1 MRFIQIIQKVTLTF
15 FHNIKNFNIM
25 KIGKISAL
33 SSLLIVATLISVF
46 VFKNYVGSDNT
57 IVEENQQIISMQKG
71 DLISEVSISG
81 QLQFSTN
88 EDLLF
93 TSTGKISKIHVD
105 ENSIVSKGDI
115 LATLE
120 DIKITELEKNVAQAL
135 ANVETAK
142 EALDDTRE
150 PYTDT
155 QIATAEYQ
163 LNVTKSSL
171 LDAKDDLNNTKTGD
185 PTLIALKEKAIS
197 DAKITLLKSEFDL
210 TYYMQNGKKVDMDNA
225 KSNYDI
231 AKIAKDNSVRT
242 LSLTKSQWTKTLEP
256 YTEDITKYKTEYLDN
271 LNKWFGIKTDSKYL
285 INIDEILKSWDISLT
300 QIFSEGAITR
310 DIYLN
315 PKDNIK
321 TEWDELTIYGWLHL
335 SPTTI
340 GNESSSKDIWITCD
354 NTPILPV
361 NTIGTVT
368 IVKTCIKKELKDSW
382 DTYNTA
388 ITTLEEKNIEKD
400 KAIDTAQSTFQNKS
414 ALFRTADQT
423 YKEILSRSQTEKEEQ
438 LKHQLTIN
446 NETLKNLE
454 EDLLKLKNP
463 SKLDISKKEYYVKQL
478 EADTNDKQE
487 MLDEMKM
494 GGKTETIN
502 LKEAQ
507 LKNTQALLK
516 SSQNILSG
524 AILKA
529 PFDGIITDIKFE
541 EGDTIT
547 TNNVIINI
555 ANPNNVEFIGD
566 VDEVDVLYLKQNLK
580 AIIITDALKD
590 IELDGKLF
598 NVASASTASQ
608 GVRSFQV
615 KISVIVPGNIKL
627 KDGLSAT
634 ARVITKAKYGINL
647 IPIQSLYGTFD
658 NPTVKII
665 NNGEITEKIITIG
678 DSDAIWVEVLSGIN
692 SDDMIVMEVPDIPTR
707 DIRDGP
713 PSAEPRTNNQNQRG
727 GK

>member
-1 MRFIQIIQKVTLTF
+1 M
-15 FHNIKNFNIM
+15 
-25 KIGKISAL
+25 
-33 SSLLIVATLISVF
+33 
-46 VFKNYVGSDNT
+46 
-57 IVEENQQIISMQKG
+57 
-71 DLISEVSISG
+71 
-81 QLQFSTN
+81 
-88 EDLLF
+88 
-93 TSTGKISKIHVD
+93 
-105 ENSIVSKGDI
+105 
-115 LATLE
+115 
-120 DIKITELEKNVAQAL
+120 EKDVAQAL

-163 LNVTKSSL
+163 LSVTKSSL

-185 PTLIALKEKAIS
+185 PNLIALKEKAIS
-197 DAKITLLKSEFDL
+197 DAKITLLKSDFDL
-210 TYYMQNGKKVDMDNA
+210 NYYMQNGKKVDMDNA

-242 LSLTKSQWTKTLEP
+242 LNLTKSQWTKTLEP
-256 YTEDITKYKTEYLDN
+256 YTEDITKYKNEYFDN

-285 INIDEILKSWDISLT
+285 ISTDKILKSWNTSLT
-300 QIFSEGAITR
+300 QIFTEGAISR

-315 PKDNIK
+315 PIDNIK
-321 TEWDELTIYGWLHL
+321 TEWNELTIYGWLHL
-335 SPTTI
+335 SPATI

-368 IVKTCIKKELKDSW
+368 IVKTCIKKELNDSW

-388 ITTLEEKNIEKD
+388 ITTLNEKNIEKD
-400 KAIDTAQSTFQNKS
+400 KAIDTAESTFQNKS
-414 ALFRTADQT
+414 ALFRTAEQT

-446 NETLKNLE
+446 NETLKNLQ

-463 SKLDISKKEYYVKQL
+463 SKLDISKKEYYVKQF
-478 EADTNDKQE
+478 EADTKDKQE

-494 GGKTETIN
+494 GGKTEAIN

-507 LKNTQALLK
+507 LKNTQALLR

-529 PFDGIITDIKFE
+529 PFDGTITDIKFE

-555 ANPNNVEFIGD
+555 ANPNNVEFTGD

-590 IELDGKLF
+590 IELDGELF

-665 NNGEITEKIITIG
+665 NNGEIIEQIITIG

-692 SDDMIVMEVPDIPTR
+692 SNDMIVMEVPDIPTTN
-707 DIRDGP
+707 IRGGP
-713 PSAEPRTNNQNQRG
+713 PSAEPRTNNQSQRG
-727 GK
+727 QR

>member
-1 MRFIQIIQKVTLTF
+1 MRFIKF
-15 FHNIKNFNIM
+15 FNIM
-25 KIGKISAL
+25 KMGKISAL
-33 SSLLIVATLISVF
+33 SSLFIVATLISVF

-57 IVEENQQIISMQKG
+57 IVEKNQQIISMQKG

-81 QLQFSTN
+81 QLNYSTN

-93 TSTGKISKIHVD
+93 TSSGKISKIHVE
-105 ENSIVSKGDI
+105 ENSTVSKGDI

-120 DIKITELEKNVAQAL
+120 DIKITELEKDVAQAL

-185 PTLIALKEKAIS
+185 PNLIALKEKAIS

-210 TYYMQNGKKVDMDNA
+210 NYYMQNGKKVDMDNA

-242 LSLTKSQWTKTLEP
+242 LNLTKSQWTKTLEP
-256 YTEDITKYKTEYLDN
+256 YTEDITKYKNEYFDN

-285 INIDEILKSWDISLT
+285 ISTDKILKSWNTSLT
-300 QIFSEGAITR
+300 QIFTEGAISR

-315 PKDNIK
+315 PIDNIK
-321 TEWDELTIYGWLHL
+321 TEWNELTIYGWLHL
-335 SPTTI
+335 SPATI

-354 NTPILPV
+354 NTPVLPV

-368 IVKTCIKKELKDSW
+368 IVKTCIKKELNDSW

-388 ITTLEEKNIEKD
+388 ITTLNEKNIEKD
-400 KAIDTAQSTFQNKS
+400 KAIDTAESTFQNKS
-414 ALFRTADQT
+414 ALFRTAEQT

-446 NETLKNLE
+446 KETLKNLGD
-454 EDLLKLKNP
+454 DLLKLKNP

-478 EADTNDKQE
+478 EADTKDKQE

-494 GGKTETIN
+494 GGKKETIN

-507 LKNTQALLK
+507 LKNTQALLR

-529 PFDGIITDIKFE
+529 PFDGTITDIKFE

-555 ANPNNVEFIGD
+555 ANPNNVEFTGD

-590 IELDGKLF
+590 IELDGELF

-665 NNGEITEKIITIG
+665 NNGEIIEQIITIG

-692 SDDMIVMEVPDIPTR
+692 SNDMIVMEVPDIPTTN
-707 DIRDGP
+707 IRGGP
-713 PSAEPRTNNQNQRG
+713 PSAEPRTNNQSQRG
-727 GK
+727 QR

>member
-1 MRFIQIIQKVTLTF
+1 MRFIKF
-15 FHNIKNFNIM
+15 FNIM

-46 VFKNYVGSDNT
+46 VFKNYVGSDYT
-57 IVEENQQIISMQKG
+57 IVEENQQIITMQKG

-105 ENSIVSKGDI
+105 ENSTVSKGDI

-120 DIKITELEKNVAQAL
+120 DIKITELEKDVAQAL

-142 EALDDTRE
+142 EALEDTKK

-163 LNVTKSSL
+163 LSVTKSSL

-185 PTLIALKEKAIS
+185 PNLIALKEKAIS

-210 TYYMQNGKKVDMDNA
+210 NYYMQNGKKVDMDNA

-242 LSLTKSQWTKTLEP
+242 LNLTKSQWTKTLEP
-256 YTEDITKYKTEYLDN
+256 YTEDITKYKNEYFNN

-285 INIDEILKSWDISLT
+285 ISTDKILKSWNTSLT
-300 QIFSEGAITR
+300 QIFTEGAISR

-315 PKDNIK
+315 PIDNIK
-321 TEWDELTIYGWLHL
+321 TEWNELTIYGWLHL
-335 SPTTI
+335 SPATI

-354 NTPILPV
+354 NTLVLPV

-368 IVKTCIKKELKDSW
+368 IVKTCIKKELNDSW

-388 ITTLEEKNIEKD
+388 ITTLNEKNIEKD
-400 KAIDTAQSTFQNKS
+400 KAIDTAESTFQNKS
-414 ALFRTADQT
+414 ALFRTAEHT

-446 NETLKNLE
+446 KETLKNLGD
-454 EDLLKLKNP
+454 DLLKLKNP

-478 EADTNDKQE
+478 EADTKDKQVI
-487 MLDEMKM
+487 LDEMKM

-507 LKNTQALLK
+507 LKNTQALLR

-529 PFDGIITDIKFE
+529 PFDGTITDIKFE

-555 ANPNNVEFIGD
+555 ANPNNVEFTGD

-590 IELDGKLF
+590 IELDGELF

-665 NNGEITEKIITIG
+665 NNGEIIEQIITIG

-692 SDDMIVMEVPDIPTR
+692 SNDMIVMEVPDIPTTN
-707 DIRDGP
+707 IRGGP
-713 PSAEPRTNNQNQRG
+713 PSAEPRTNNQSQRG
-727 GK
+727 QR

>member
-1 MRFIQIIQKVTLTF
+1 MRFIQIIQKVTLSF

-25 KIGKISAL
+25 KMGKISAL
-33 SSLLIVATLISVF
+33 SALFIVATLISVF
-46 VFKNYVGSDNT
+46 VFKSYVGSDNT
-57 IVEENQQIISMQKG
+57 IVEKNQQIILMQKG

-81 QLQFSTN
+81 QLKFSTN

-93 TSTGKISKIHVD
+93 TSPGKISKIHVD
-105 ENSIVSKGDI
+105 ENSTVSKGDI
-115 LATLE
+115 IATLE
-120 DIKITELEKNVAQAL
+120 DIKITELEKDVAQAL
-135 ANVETAK
+135 ANVQTAK
-142 EALDDTRE
+142 EALEDTIK
-150 PYTDT
+150 PYTNT

-163 LNVTKSSL
+163 LSVTISSL

-185 PTLIALKEKAIS
+185 PNLIALKGKAIS
-197 DAKITLLKSEFDL
+197 DVKITLLKSEFDL
-210 TYYMQNGKKVDMDNA
+210 NYYMQNGKKVDMDNA

-242 LSLTKSQWTKTLEP
+242 LNLTKSQWAKTLEP
-256 YTEDITKYKTEYLDN
+256 YTEDITNFKNEYFDN

-285 INIDEILKSWDISLT
+285 ISTDEILNSWNTSLT
-300 QIFSEGAITR
+300 QIFTEGAITR

-315 PKDNIK
+315 PIDNIK
-321 TEWDELTIYGWLHL
+321 TEWNELIIYGWLHL
-335 SPTTI
+335 SPATI
-340 GNESSSKDIWITCD
+340 GDESSSKDIWITCD
-354 NTPILPV
+354 NTPVLPV

-388 ITTLEEKNIEKD
+388 ISTLNEKNIEKD
-400 KAIDTAQSTFQNKS
+400 KAIDTAQSAFQNKS
-414 ALFRTADQT
+414 ALFRTAEQT

-446 NETLKNLE
+446 KETLKNLE

-478 EADTNDKQE
+478 EADTKDKQE

-494 GGKTETIN
+494 GGKTESIN

-507 LKNTQALLK
+507 LKNTQALLRN
-516 SSQNILSG
+516 SQNILSG

-555 ANPNNVEFIGD
+555 ANPNNVEFTGD

-590 IELDGKLF
+590 IELDGELF
-598 NVASASTASQ
+598 NVASASTVSQ

-615 KISVIVPGNIKL
+615 KISVIVPENIKL

-634 ARVITKAKYGINL
+634 ARVIIKAKYGINL

-665 NNGEITEKIITIG
+665 NNGEIIEQIITIG

-692 SDDMIVMEVPDIPTR
+692 SNDMIVMEVPNIPTR
-707 DIRDGP
+707 DIRGGP
-713 PSAEPRTNNQNQRG
+713 PSAEPRSRAN
-727 GK
+727 

>member
-1 MRFIQIIQKVTLTF
+1 M
-15 FHNIKNFNIM
+15 
-25 KIGKISAL
+25 
-33 SSLLIVATLISVF
+33 
-46 VFKNYVGSDNT
+46 
-57 IVEENQQIISMQKG
+57 
-71 DLISEVSISG
+71 
-81 QLQFSTN
+81 
-88 EDLLF
+88 
-93 TSTGKISKIHVD
+93 
-105 ENSIVSKGDI
+105 
-115 LATLE
+115 
-120 DIKITELEKNVAQAL
+120 
-135 ANVETAK
+135 
-142 EALDDTRE
+142 
-150 PYTDT
+150 
-155 QIATAEYQ
+155 
-163 LNVTKSSL
+163 
-171 LDAKDDLNNTKTGD
+171 
-185 PTLIALKEKAIS
+185 
-197 DAKITLLKSEFDL
+197 
-210 TYYMQNGKKVDMDNA
+210 
-225 KSNYDI
+225 
-231 AKIAKDNSVRT
+231 
-242 LSLTKSQWTKTLEP
+242 
-256 YTEDITKYKTEYLDN
+256 
-271 LNKWFGIKTDSKYL
+271 
-285 INIDEILKSWDISLT
+285 
-300 QIFSEGAITR
+300 
-310 DIYLN
+310 
-315 PKDNIK
+315 
-321 TEWDELTIYGWLHL
+321 
-335 SPTTI
+335 
-340 GNESSSKDIWITCD
+340 
-354 NTPILPV
+354 
-361 NTIGTVT
+361 
-368 IVKTCIKKELKDSW
+368 KDSW

-400 KAIDTAQSTFQNKS
+400 KAIDTAQSTFENKS

-438 LKHQLTIN
+438 LKLQLTIN
-446 NETLKNLE
+446 KETLKNLN

-463 SKLDISKKEYYVKQL
+463 SQLDINKKEFYVKQL
-478 EADTNDKQE
+478 EADTKDKQE

-516 SSQNILSG
+516 NSQNILSG

-529 PFDGIITDIKFE
+529 PFDGVITDIKFE

-555 ANPNNVEFIGD
+555 ANPNNVEFTGD

-634 ARVITKAKYGINL
+634 ARVITKAKNGINL

-665 NNGEITEKIITIG
+665 KNGEIIEQIITIG
-678 DSDAIWVEVLSGIN
+678 DSDAIWVEVLSGVTPN
-692 SDDMIVMEVPDIPTR
+692 DMIVMEVPDIPTI
-707 DIRDGP
+707 DIRGGP
-713 PSAEPRTNNQNQRG
+713 PSAEPRTNNQRGRG

>member
-1 MRFIQIIQKVTLTF
+1 MRFIQIIQKVTLSF

-25 KIGKISAL
+25 KMGKISAL
-33 SSLLIVATLISVF
+33 SALFIVATLISVF
-46 VFKNYVGSDNT
+46 VFKSYVGSDNT
-57 IVEENQQIISMQKG
+57 IVEKNQQIILMQKG

-81 QLQFSTN
+81 QLKFSTN

-93 TSTGKISKIHVD
+93 TSPGKISKIHVD
-105 ENSIVSKGDI
+105 ENSTVSKGDI
-115 LATLE
+115 IATLE
-120 DIKITELEKNVAQAL
+120 DIKITELEKDVAQAL

-142 EALDDTRE
+142 EALEDTIK
-150 PYTDT
+150 PYTNT

-163 LNVTKSSL
+163 LSVTISSL

-185 PTLIALKEKAIS
+185 PNLIALKGKAIS
-197 DAKITLLKSEFDL
+197 DVKITLLKSEFDL
-210 TYYMQNGKKVDMDNA
+210 NYYMQNGKKVDMDNA

-242 LSLTKSQWTKTLEP
+242 LNLTKSQWAKTLEP
-256 YTEDITKYKTEYLDN
+256 YTEDITNFKNEYFDN

-285 INIDEILKSWDISLT
+285 ISTDEILNSWNTSLT
-300 QIFSEGAITR
+300 QIFTEGAITR

-315 PKDNIK
+315 PIDNIK
-321 TEWDELTIYGWLHL
+321 TEWNELIIYGWLHL
-335 SPTTI
+335 NPATI

-354 NTPILPV
+354 NTPVLPV

-388 ITTLEEKNIEKD
+388 ISTLNEKNIEKD
-400 KAIDTAQSTFQNKS
+400 KAIDTAQSAFQNKS
-414 ALFRTADQT
+414 ALFRTAEQT

-446 NETLKNLE
+446 KETLKNLE

-478 EADTNDKQE
+478 EADTKDKQE

-494 GGKTETIN
+494 GGKTESIN

-507 LKNTQALLK
+507 LKNTQALLRN
-516 SSQNILSG
+516 SQNILSG

-555 ANPNNVEFIGD
+555 ANPNNVEFTGD

-590 IELDGKLF
+590 IELDGELF
-598 NVASASTASQ
+598 NVASASTVSQ

-615 KISVIVPGNIKL
+615 KISVIVPENIKL

-634 ARVITKAKYGINL
+634 ARVIIKAKYGINL

-665 NNGEITEKIITIG
+665 NNGEIIEQIITIG

-692 SDDMIVMEVPDIPTR
+692 SNDMIVMEVPNIPTR
-707 DIRDGP
+707 DIRGGP
-713 PSAEPRTNNQNQRG
+713 PSAEPRSRAN
-727 GK
+727 

>member
-1 MRFIQIIQKVTLTF
+1 MRFKSIVSASLAFIKKL
-15 FHNIKNFNIM
+15 NILKM
-25 KIGKISAL
+25 SKISGL
-33 SSLLIVATLISVF
+33 SAFFIIATLISVF
-46 VFKNYVGSDNT
+46 IFKNYVGYDNT
-57 IVEENQQIISMQKG
+57 IVEKNQQIISMQKG

-81 QLQFSTN
+81 QLRFSNN

-93 TSTGKISKIHVD
+93 TSPGKISKIHID
-105 ENSIVSKGDI
+105 ENSSVSKGDI
-115 LATLE
+115 LASLE

-135 ANVETAK
+135 ANVEAAK
-142 EALDDTRE
+142 EALEDAKK
-150 PYTDT
+150 PYTNT

-163 LNVTKSSL
+163 LSLTKSSL
-171 LDAKDDLNNTKTGD
+171 LDAIEDLNNTKTGD
-185 PTLIALKEKAIS
+185 PNLIAIKEKAIS
-197 DAKITLLKSEFDL
+197 DSKITLLKSEFDL
-210 TYYMQNGKKVDMDNA
+210 NYYLQNGKKVDLENA

-231 AKIAKDNSVRT
+231 AKIAKDNAVRT
-242 LSLTKSQWTKTLEP
+242 LNLTKSQWKKTLDP
-256 YTEDITKYKTEYLDN
+256 YEEDISKYKNEYFDT
-271 LNKWFGIKTDSKYL
+271 LNKWLGIQANTKYL
-285 INIDEILKSWDISLT
+285 INPDEILKSWNTNLPK
-300 QIFSEGAITR
+300 IFTEDAINR

-315 PKDNIK
+315 PIDNIK
-321 TEWDELTIYGWLHL
+321 TEWSELTIYGWLHL
-335 SPTTI
+335 SPSTI

-354 NTPILPV
+354 NTPVLPV

-368 IVKTCIKKELKDSW
+368 ISKICIKKELKDAW
-382 DTYNTA
+382 DNYETS
-388 ITTLEEKNIEKD
+388 ITTLNEKNIEKN
-400 KAIDTAQSTFQNKS
+400 KAIDTSQSTFENKS

-446 NETLKNLE
+446 KETLKNLN

-463 SKLDISKKEYYVKQL
+463 SELDINKKEFYVKQL
-478 EADTNDKQE
+478 EADTKDKQE
-487 MLDEMKM
+487 ILDDMNM
-494 GGKTETIN
+494 GGKTETVN

-516 SSQNILSG
+516 NAQNILSG

-541 EGDTIT
+541 EGDTVT
-547 TNNVIINI
+547 ASNKIINI
-555 ANPNNVEFIGD
+555 ANPNDVEFTGD

-580 AIIITDALKD
+580 AIILTDALKD
-590 IELDGKLF
+590 VELDGEVF
-598 NVASASTASQ
+598 NVASASTASG

-615 KISVIVPGNIKL
+615 KISVKIPGNIKL

-665 NNGEITEKIITIG
+665 KDGEIIEQIITIG
-678 DSDAIWVEVLSGIN
+678 DSDAIWVEVLSGGKPN
-692 SDDMIVMEVPDIPTR
+692 DMIVMEVPDIPTT
-707 DIRDGP
+707 DIRGGP
-713 PSAEPRTNNQNQRG
+713 PSAEPRNRTSNQNQRG
-727 GK
+727 QK

>member
-1 MRFIQIIQKVTLTF
+1 MRFKSIVSASLAFIKKL
-15 FHNIKNFNIM
+15 NILKM
-25 KIGKISAL
+25 SKISGL
-33 SSLLIVATLISVF
+33 SAFFIIATLISVF
-46 VFKNYVGSDNT
+46 IFKNYVGSDNT
-57 IVEENQQIISMQKG
+57 IVEKNQQIISMQKG

-81 QLQFSTN
+81 QLRFSNN

-93 TSTGKISKIHVD
+93 TSPGKISKIHID
-105 ENSIVSKGDI
+105 ENSSVSKGDI
-115 LATLE
+115 LASLE

-135 ANVETAK
+135 ANVEAAK
-142 EALDDTRE
+142 EALEDAKK
-150 PYTDT
+150 PYTNT

-163 LNVTKSSL
+163 LSLTKSSL
-171 LDAKDDLNNTKTGD
+171 LDAIEDLNNTKTGD
-185 PTLIALKEKAIS
+185 PNLIAIKEKAIS
-197 DAKITLLKSEFDL
+197 DSKITLLKSEFDL
-210 TYYMQNGKKVDMDNA
+210 NYYLQNGKKVDLENA

-231 AKIAKDNSVRT
+231 AKIAKDNAVRT
-242 LSLTKSQWTKTLEP
+242 LNLTKSQWEKTLDP
-256 YTEDITKYKTEYLDN
+256 YKEDITKYKNEYFDT
-271 LNKWFGIKTDSKYL
+271 LNKWFGIQANTNYL
-285 INIDEILKSWDISLT
+285 INPDEILKSWNTNLPK
-300 QIFSEGAITR
+300 IFTEDAINR

-315 PKDNIK
+315 PIDNIK
-321 TEWDELTIYGWLHL
+321 TEWSELTIYGWLHL
-335 SPTTI
+335 SPSTI

-354 NTPILPV
+354 NTPVLPV

-368 IVKTCIKKELKDSW
+368 ISKICIKKELKDAW
-382 DTYNTA
+382 DNYETS
-388 ITTLEEKNIEKD
+388 ITTLNEKNIEKN
-400 KAIDTAQSTFQNKS
+400 KAIDTSQSTFENKS

-446 NETLKNLE
+446 KETLKNLN

-463 SKLDISKKEYYVKQL
+463 SELDINKKEFYVKQL
-478 EADTNDKQE
+478 EADTKDKQE
-487 MLDEMKM
+487 ILDDMNM
-494 GGKTETIN
+494 GGKTETVN

-516 SSQNILSG
+516 NAQNILSG

-541 EGDTIT
+541 EGDTVT
-547 TNNVIINI
+547 ASNKIINI
-555 ANPNNVEFIGD
+555 ANPNDVEFTGD

-580 AIIITDALKD
+580 AIILTDALKD
-590 IELDGKLF
+590 VELDGEVF
-598 NVASASTASQ
+598 NVASASTASG

-615 KISVIVPGNIKL
+615 KISVKIPGNIKL

-665 NNGEITEKIITIG
+665 KDGEIIEQIITIG
-678 DSDAIWVEVLSGIN
+678 DSDAIWVEVLSGVKPN
-692 SDDMIVMEVPDIPTR
+692 DMIVMEVPDIPTT
-707 DIRDGP
+707 DIRGGP
-713 PSAEPRTNNQNQRG
+713 PSAEPRNRTSNQNQRG
-727 GK
+727 QK

>member
-1 MRFIQIIQKVTLTF
+1 MRFKSIVSASLAFIKKL
-15 FHNIKNFNIM
+15 NILKM
-25 KIGKISAL
+25 SKISGL
-33 SSLLIVATLISVF
+33 SAFFIIATLISVF
-46 VFKNYVGSDNT
+46 IFKNYVGSDNT
-57 IVEENQQIISMQKG
+57 IVEKNQQIISMQKG

-81 QLQFSTN
+81 QLRFSNN

-93 TSTGKISKIHVD
+93 TSPGKISKIHID
-105 ENSIVSKGDI
+105 ENSSVSKGDI
-115 LATLE
+115 LASLE

-135 ANVETAK
+135 ANVEAAK
-142 EALDDTRE
+142 EALEDAKK
-150 PYTDT
+150 PYTNT

-163 LNVTKSSL
+163 LSLTKSSL
-171 LDAKDDLNNTKTGD
+171 LDAIEDLNNTKTGD
-185 PTLIALKEKAIS
+185 PNLIAIKEKAIS
-197 DAKITLLKSEFDL
+197 DSKITLLKSEFDL
-210 TYYMQNGKKVDMDNA
+210 NYYLQNGKKVDLENA

-231 AKIAKDNSVRT
+231 AKIAKDNAVRT
-242 LSLTKSQWTKTLEP
+242 LNLTKSQWEKTLDP
-256 YTEDITKYKTEYLDN
+256 YKEDITKYKNEYFDT
-271 LNKWFGIKTDSKYL
+271 LNKWFGIQANTNYL
-285 INIDEILKSWDISLT
+285 INPDEILKSWNTNLPK
-300 QIFSEGAITR
+300 IFTEDAINR

-315 PKDNIK
+315 PIDNIK
-321 TEWDELTIYGWLHL
+321 TEWSELTIYGWLHL
-335 SPTTI
+335 SPSTI

-354 NTPILPV
+354 NTPVLPV

-368 IVKTCIKKELKDSW
+368 ISKICIKKELKDAW
-382 DTYNTA
+382 DNYETS
-388 ITTLEEKNIEKD
+388 ITTLNEKNIEKN
-400 KAIDTAQSTFQNKS
+400 KAIDTSQSTFENKS

-446 NETLKNLE
+446 KETLKNLN

-463 SKLDISKKEYYVKQL
+463 SELDINKKEFYVKQL
-478 EADTNDKQE
+478 EADTKDKQE
-487 MLDEMKM
+487 ILDDMNM
-494 GGKTETIN
+494 GGKTETVN

-516 SSQNILSG
+516 NAQNILSG

-541 EGDTIT
+541 EGDTVT
-547 TNNVIINI
+547 ASNKIINI
-555 ANPNNVEFIGD
+555 ANPNDVEFTGD

-580 AIIITDALKD
+580 AIILTDALKD
-590 IELDGKLF
+590 VELDGEVF
-598 NVASASTASQ
+598 NVASASTASG

-615 KISVIVPGNIKL
+615 KISVKIPRNIKL

-665 NNGEITEKIITIG
+665 KDGEIIEQIITIG
-678 DSDAIWVEVLSGIN
+678 DSDAIWVEVLSGIKPN
-692 SDDMIVMEVPDIPTR
+692 DMIVMEVPDIPTT
-707 DIRDGP
+707 DIRGGP
-713 PSAEPRTNNQNQRG
+713 PSAEPRNRTSNQNQRG
-727 GK
+727 QK

>member
-1 MRFIQIIQKVTLTF
+1 MRFIQIIQKVTLSF

-25 KIGKISAL
+25 KMGKISAL
-33 SSLLIVATLISVF
+33 SALFIVATLISVF
-46 VFKNYVGSDNT
+46 VFKSYVGSDNT
-57 IVEENQQIISMQKG
+57 IVEKNQQIILMQKG

-81 QLQFSTN
+81 QLKFSTN

-93 TSTGKISKIHVD
+93 TSPGKISKIHVD
-105 ENSIVSKGDI
+105 ENSTVSKGDI

-120 DIKITELEKNVAQAL
+120 DIKITELEKDVAQAL

-142 EALDDTRE
+142 EALEDTIK
-150 PYTDT
+150 PYTNT

-163 LNVTKSSL
+163 LSVTISSL

-185 PTLIALKEKAIS
+185 PNLIALKGKAIS
-197 DAKITLLKSEFDL
+197 DVKITLLKSEFDL
-210 TYYMQNGKKVDMDNA
+210 NYYMQNGKKVDMDNA

-242 LSLTKSQWTKTLEP
+242 LNLTKSQWVKTLEP
-256 YTEDITKYKTEYLDN
+256 YTEDITNFKNEYFDN

-285 INIDEILKSWDISLT
+285 ISTDEILNSWNTSLT
-300 QIFSEGAITR
+300 QIFTEGAITR

-315 PKDNIK
+315 PIDNIK
-321 TEWDELTIYGWLHL
+321 TEWNELIIYGWLHL
-335 SPTTI
+335 NPATI

-354 NTPILPV
+354 NTPVLPV

-388 ITTLEEKNIEKD
+388 ISTLNEKNIEKD
-400 KAIDTAQSTFQNKS
+400 KAIDTAQSAFQNKS
-414 ALFRTADQT
+414 ALFRTAEQT

-446 NETLKNLE
+446 KETLKNLE

-478 EADTNDKQE
+478 EADTKDKQE

-494 GGKTETIN
+494 GGKTESIN

-507 LKNTQALLK
+507 LKNTQALLRN
-516 SSQNILSG
+516 SQNILSG

-555 ANPNNVEFIGD
+555 ANPNNVEFTGD

-590 IELDGKLF
+590 IELDGELF
-598 NVASASTASQ
+598 NVASASTVSQ

-615 KISVIVPGNIKL
+615 KISVIVPENIKL

-634 ARVITKAKYGINL
+634 ARVIIKAKYGINL

-665 NNGEITEKIITIG
+665 NNGEIIEQIITIG

-692 SDDMIVMEVPDIPTR
+692 SNDMIVMEVPNIPTR
-707 DIRDGP
+707 DIRGGP
-713 PSAEPRTNNQNQRG
+713 PSAEPRSRAN
-727 GK
+727 

>member
-1 MRFIQIIQKVTLTF
+1 MRFIQIIQKVTLSF

-25 KIGKISAL
+25 KMGKISAL
-33 SSLLIVATLISVF
+33 SALFIVATLISVF
-46 VFKNYVGSDNT
+46 VFKSYVGSDNT
-57 IVEENQQIISMQKG
+57 IVEKNQQIILMQKG

-81 QLQFSTN
+81 QLKFSTN

-93 TSTGKISKIHVD
+93 TSPGKISKIHVD
-105 ENSIVSKGDI
+105 ENSTVSKGDI

-120 DIKITELEKNVAQAL
+120 DIKITELEKDVAQAL

-142 EALDDTRE
+142 EALEDTIN
-150 PYTDT
+150 PYTNT

-163 LNVTKSSL
+163 LSVTISSL

-185 PTLIALKEKAIS
+185 PNLIALKGKAIS
-197 DAKITLLKSEFDL
+197 DVKITLLKSEFDL
-210 TYYMQNGKKVDMDNA
+210 NYYMQNGKKVDMDNA

-242 LSLTKSQWTKTLEP
+242 LNLTKSQWAKTLEP
-256 YTEDITKYKTEYLDN
+256 YTEDITKFKNEYFDN

-285 INIDEILKSWDISLT
+285 ISTDEILKSWNTSLT
-300 QIFSEGAITR
+300 QIFTEGAITR

-315 PKDNIK
+315 PIDNIK
-321 TEWDELTIYGWLHL
+321 TQWNELTIYGWLHL
-335 SPTTI
+335 SPATI
-340 GNESSSKDIWITCD
+340 GDESSSKDIWITCD
-354 NTPILPV
+354 NTPVLPV

-388 ITTLEEKNIEKD
+388 ISTLNEKNIEKD
-400 KAIDTAQSTFQNKS
+400 KAIDTAESAFQNKS
-414 ALFRTADQT
+414 ALFRTAEQT

-446 NETLKNLE
+446 KETLKNLE

-478 EADTNDKQE
+478 EADNKDKQE

-494 GGKTETIN
+494 GGKTESIN

-507 LKNTQALLK
+507 LKNTQALLRN
-516 SSQNILSG
+516 SQNILSG

-555 ANPNNVEFIGD
+555 ANPNNVEFTGD

-590 IELDGKLF
+590 IELDGELF

-615 KISVIVPGNIKL
+615 KISVIVPENIKL

-665 NNGEITEKIITIG
+665 NNGEIIEQIITIG

-692 SDDMIVMEVPDIPTR
+692 SNDMIVMEVPDIPTTN
-707 DIRDGP
+707 IRGGP
-713 PSAEPRTNNQNQRG
+713 PSAEPRTNNQSQRG
-727 GK
+727 QR

>member
-1 MRFIQIIQKVTLTF
+1 MRFKSIVSASLAFIKKL
-15 FHNIKNFNIM
+15 NILKM
-25 KIGKISAL
+25 SKISGL
-33 SSLLIVATLISVF
+33 SAFFIIATLISVF
-46 VFKNYVGSDNT
+46 IFKNYVGSDNT
-57 IVEENQQIISMQKG
+57 IVEKNQQIISMQKG

-81 QLQFSTN
+81 QLRFSNN

-93 TSTGKISKIHVD
+93 TSPGKISKIHID
-105 ENSIVSKGDI
+105 ENSSVSKGDI
-115 LATLE
+115 LASLE

-135 ANVETAK
+135 ANVEAAK
-142 EALDDTRE
+142 EALEDAKK
-150 PYTDT
+150 PYTNT

-163 LNVTKSSL
+163 LSLTKSSL
-171 LDAKDDLNNTKTGD
+171 LDAIEDLNNTKTGD
-185 PTLIALKEKAIS
+185 PNLIAIKEKAIS
-197 DAKITLLKSEFDL
+197 DSKITLLKSEFDL
-210 TYYMQNGKKVDMDNA
+210 NYYLQNGKKVDLENA

-231 AKIAKDNSVRT
+231 AKIAKDNAVRT
-242 LSLTKSQWTKTLEP
+242 LNLTKSQWEKTLDP
-256 YTEDITKYKTEYLDN
+256 YKEDITKYKNEYFDT
-271 LNKWFGIKTDSKYL
+271 LNKWFGIQANTNYL
-285 INIDEILKSWDISLT
+285 INPDEILKSWNTNLPK
-300 QIFSEGAITR
+300 IFTEDAINR

-315 PKDNIK
+315 PIDNIK
-321 TEWDELTIYGWLHL
+321 TEWSELTIYGWLHL
-335 SPTTI
+335 SPSTI

-354 NTPILPV
+354 NTPVLPV

-368 IVKTCIKKELKDSW
+368 ISKICIKKELKDAW
-382 DTYNTA
+382 DNYETS
-388 ITTLEEKNIEKD
+388 ITTLNEKNIEKN
-400 KAIDTAQSTFQNKS
+400 KAIDTSQSTFENKS

-446 NETLKNLE
+446 KETLKNLN

-463 SKLDISKKEYYVKQL
+463 SELDINKKEFYVKQL
-478 EADTNDKQE
+478 EADTKDKQE
-487 MLDEMKM
+487 ILDDMNM
-494 GGKTETIN
+494 GGKTETVN

-516 SSQNILSG
+516 NAQNILSG

-541 EGDTIT
+541 EGDTVT
-547 TNNVIINI
+547 ASNKIINI
-555 ANPNNVEFIGD
+555 ANPNDVEFTGD

-580 AIIITDALKD
+580 AIILTDALKD
-590 IELDGKLF
+590 VELDGEVF
-598 NVASASTASQ
+598 NVASASTASG

-615 KISVIVPGNIKL
+615 KISVKIPGNIKL

-665 NNGEITEKIITIG
+665 KNGEIIEQIITIG
-678 DSDAIWVEVLSGIN
+678 DSDAIWVEVLSGVKPN
-692 SDDMIVMEVPDIPTR
+692 DMIVMEVPDIPTT
-707 DIRDGP
+707 DIRGGP
-713 PSAEPRTNNQNQRG
+713 PSAEPRNRTSNQNQRG
-727 GK
+727 QK

>member
-1 MRFIQIIQKVTLTF
+1 MRFKSIVSASLAFIKKL
-15 FHNIKNFNIM
+15 NILKM
-25 KIGKISAL
+25 SKISGL
-33 SSLLIVATLISVF
+33 SAFFIIATLISVF
-46 VFKNYVGSDNT
+46 IFKNYVGSDNT
-57 IVEENQQIISMQKG
+57 IVEKNQQIISMQKG

-81 QLQFSTN
+81 QLRFSNN

-93 TSTGKISKIHVD
+93 TSPGKISKIHID
-105 ENSIVSKGDI
+105 ENSSVSKGDI
-115 LATLE
+115 LASLE

-135 ANVETAK
+135 ANVEAAK
-142 EALDDTRE
+142 EALEDAKK
-150 PYTDT
+150 PYTNT

-163 LNVTKSSL
+163 LSLTKSSL
-171 LDAKDDLNNTKTGD
+171 LDAIEDLNNTKTGD
-185 PTLIALKEKAIS
+185 PNLIAIKEKAIS
-197 DAKITLLKSEFDL
+197 DSKITLLKSEFDL
-210 TYYMQNGKKVDMDNA
+210 NYYLQNGKKVDLENA

-231 AKIAKDNSVRT
+231 AKIAKDNAVRT
-242 LSLTKSQWTKTLEP
+242 LNLTKSQWEKTLDP
-256 YTEDITKYKTEYLDN
+256 YKEDITKYKNEYFDT
-271 LNKWFGIKTDSKYL
+271 LNKWFGIQANTNYL
-285 INIDEILKSWDISLT
+285 INPDEILKSWNTNLPK
-300 QIFSEGAITR
+300 IFTEDAINR

-315 PKDNIK
+315 PIDNIK
-321 TEWDELTIYGWLHL
+321 TEWSELTIYGWLHL
-335 SPTTI
+335 SPSTI

-354 NTPILPV
+354 NTPVLPV

-368 IVKTCIKKELKDSW
+368 ISKICIKKELKDAW
-382 DTYNTA
+382 DNYETS
-388 ITTLEEKNIEKD
+388 ITTLNEKNIEKN
-400 KAIDTAQSTFQNKS
+400 KAIDTSQSTFENKS

-446 NETLKNLE
+446 KETLKNLN

-463 SKLDISKKEYYVKQL
+463 SELDINKKEFYVKQL
-478 EADTNDKQE
+478 EADTKDKQE
-487 MLDEMKM
+487 ILDDMNM
-494 GGKTETIN
+494 GGKTETVN

-516 SSQNILSG
+516 NAQNILSG

-541 EGDTIT
+541 EGDTVT
-547 TNNVIINI
+547 ASNKIINI
-555 ANPNNVEFIGD
+555 ANPNDVEFTGD

-580 AIIITDALKD
+580 AIILTDALKD
-590 IELDGKLF
+590 VELDGEVF
-598 NVASASTASQ
+598 NVASASTASG

-615 KISVIVPGNIKL
+615 KISVKIPGNIKL

-665 NNGEITEKIITIG
+665 KDGEIIEQIITIG
-678 DSDAIWVEVLSGIN
+678 DSDAIWVEVLSGIKPN
-692 SDDMIVMEVPDIPTR
+692 DMIVMEVPDIPTT
-707 DIRDGP
+707 DIRGGP
-713 PSAEPRTNNQNQRG
+713 PSAEPRNRTSNQNQRG
-727 GK
+727 QK

>member
-1 MRFIQIIQKVTLTF
+1 MRFIQIIQKVTLSF

-25 KIGKISAL
+25 KIGKITAL
-33 SSLLIVATLISVF
+33 SSLLIIATLISVF

-93 TSTGKISKIHVD
+93 TSTGKISKILVD
-105 ENSIVSKGDI
+105 ENSTVSKGDI

-120 DIKITELEKNVAQAL
+120 DIKITELEKDVAQAL
-135 ANVETAK
+135 ANVEAAK
-142 EALDDTRE
+142 EALDNTRE
-150 PYTDT
+150 PYSDT

-185 PTLIALKEKAIS
+185 PNLIALKEKAIS

-210 TYYMQNGKKVDMDNA
+210 TYYMQNGKKIDMDNA

-300 QIFSEGAITR
+300 QIFSEEAITR

-315 PKDNIK
+315 PMDNIK

-335 SPTTI
+335 SPFTI

-478 EADTNDKQE
+478 EADTKDKQE

-494 GGKTETIN
+494 GGKAETIN

-555 ANPNNVEFIGD
+555 ANPNKVEFTGD

-665 NNGEITEKIITIG
+665 KNGEIIEQIITIG
-678 DSDAIWVEVLSGIN
+678 DSDAIWVEVLSGVTPN
-692 SDDMIVMEVPDIPTR
+692 DMIVMEVPDIPTT
-707 DIRDGP
+707 DIRGGP
-713 PSAEPRTNNQNQRG
+713 PSAEPRTNNQRG
-727 GK
+727 QK

>member
-1 MRFIQIIQKVTLTF
+1 MRFIQIIQKVTLSF

-33 SSLLIVATLISVF
+33 SSLLIIATLISVF

-105 ENSIVSKGDI
+105 ENSTVSKGDI

-163 LNVTKSSL
+163 LNVAKSSL
-171 LDAKDDLNNTKTGD
+171 LDAKDDLNNTITGD
-185 PTLIALKEKAIS
+185 PNLIALKEKAIS

-300 QIFSEGAITR
+300 QIFSEEAITR

-315 PKDNIK
+315 PMDNIK

-335 SPTTI
+335 SPFTI

-446 NETLKNLE
+446 NETLKNLQ

-478 EADTNDKQE
+478 EADTKDKQE

-665 NNGEITEKIITIG
+665 KNGKIIEQIITIG
-678 DSDAIWVEVLSGIN
+678 DSDAIWVEVLSGVTPN
-692 SDDMIVMEVPDIPTR
+692 DMIVMEVPDIPTM
-707 DIRDGP
+707 DIRGGP
-713 PSAEPRTNNQNQRG
+713 PSAEPRTNNQRG
-727 GK
+727 QK

>member
-1 MRFIQIIQKVTLTF
+1 MKKMLA
-15 FHNIKNFNIM
+15 NGLNIM
-25 KIGKISAL
+25 KMGKISAL
-33 SSLLIVATLISVF
+33 SALFIVATLISVF
-46 VFKNYVGSDNT
+46 VFKSYVGSDNT
-57 IVEENQQIISMQKG
+57 IVEKNQQIILMQKG

-81 QLQFSTN
+81 QLKFSTN

-93 TSTGKISKIHVD
+93 TSPGKISKIHVD
-105 ENSIVSKGDI
+105 ENSTVSKGDI
-115 LATLE
+115 IATLE
-120 DIKITELEKNVAQAL
+120 DIKITELEKDVAQAL
-135 ANVETAK
+135 ANVQTAK
-142 EALDDTRE
+142 EALEDTIK
-150 PYTDT
+150 PYTNT

-163 LNVTKSSL
+163 LSVTISSL

-185 PTLIALKEKAIS
+185 PNLIALKGKAIS
-197 DAKITLLKSEFDL
+197 DVKITLLKSEFDL
-210 TYYMQNGKKVDMDNA
+210 NYYMQNGKKVDMDNA

-242 LSLTKSQWTKTLEP
+242 LNLTKSQWAKTLEP
-256 YTEDITKYKTEYLDN
+256 YTEDITNFKNEYFDN

-285 INIDEILKSWDISLT
+285 ISTDEILNSWNTSLT
-300 QIFSEGAITR
+300 QIFTEGAITR

-315 PKDNIK
+315 PIDNIK
-321 TEWDELTIYGWLHL
+321 TEWNELIIYGWLHL
-335 SPTTI
+335 NPATI

-354 NTPILPV
+354 NTPVLPV

-388 ITTLEEKNIEKD
+388 ISTLNEKNIEKD
-400 KAIDTAQSTFQNKS
+400 KAIDTAQSAFQNKS
-414 ALFRTADQT
+414 ALFRTAEQT

-446 NETLKNLE
+446 KETLKNLE

-478 EADTNDKQE
+478 EADTKDKQE

-494 GGKTETIN
+494 GGKTESIN

-507 LKNTQALLK
+507 LKNTQALLRN
-516 SSQNILSG
+516 SQNILSG

-555 ANPNNVEFIGD
+555 ANPNNVEFTGD

-590 IELDGKLF
+590 IELDGELF
-598 NVASASTASQ
+598 NVASASTVSQ

-615 KISVIVPGNIKL
+615 KISVIVPENIKL

-634 ARVITKAKYGINL
+634 ARVIIKAKYGINL

-665 NNGEITEKIITIG
+665 NNGEIIEQIITIG

-692 SDDMIVMEVPDIPTR
+692 SNDMIVMEVPNIPTR
-707 DIRDGP
+707 DIRGGP
-713 PSAEPRTNNQNQRG
+713 PSAEPRSRAN
-727 GK
+727 

>member
-15 FHNIKNFNIM
+15 FHNIKIFNIM

-33 SSLLIVATLISVF
+33 STLLIVATLISVF

>member
-1 MRFIQIIQKVTLTF
+1 MRFIQIIQKVTLSF

-105 ENSIVSKGDI
+105 ENSSVSKGDI

-171 LDAKDDLNNTKTGD
+171 LDAKDDLNNTKNGD
-185 PTLIALKEKAIS
+185 PNLIALKEKAIS

-315 PKDNIK
+315 PIDNKK
-321 TEWDELTIYGWLHL
+321 TEWSELTIYGWLHL
-335 SPTTI
+335 SPATI
-340 GNESSSKDIWITCD
+340 GNESSNKDIWITCD

-555 ANPNNVEFIGD
+555 ANPNNVEFTGD

-665 NNGEITEKIITIG
+665 KNGKIIEQIITIG
-678 DSDAIWVEVLSGIN
+678 DSDAIWVEVLSGVTPN
-692 SDDMIVMEVPDIPTR
+692 DMIVMEVPDIPTM
-707 DIRDGP
+707 DIRGGP
-713 PSAEPRTNNQNQRG
+713 PSAEPRTNNQRG
-727 GK
+727 QK

>member
-1 MRFIQIIQKVTLTF
+1 MRFIQIIQKVTLSF

-25 KIGKISAL
+25 KMGKISAL
-33 SSLLIVATLISVF
+33 SALFIVATLISVF
-46 VFKNYVGSDNT
+46 VFKSYVGSDNT
-57 IVEENQQIISMQKG
+57 IVEKNQQIILMQKG

-81 QLQFSTN
+81 QLKFSTN

-93 TSTGKISKIHVD
+93 TSPGKISKIHVD
-105 ENSIVSKGDI
+105 ENSTVSKGDI
-115 LATLE
+115 IATLE
-120 DIKITELEKNVAQAL
+120 DIKITELEKDVAQAL
-135 ANVETAK
+135 ANVQTAK
-142 EALDDTRE
+142 EALEDTIK
-150 PYTDT
+150 PYTNT

-163 LNVTKSSL
+163 LSVTISSL

-185 PTLIALKEKAIS
+185 PNLIALKGKAIS
-197 DAKITLLKSEFDL
+197 DVKITLLKSEFDL
-210 TYYMQNGKKVDMDNA
+210 NYYMQNGKKVDMDNA

-242 LSLTKSQWTKTLEP
+242 LNLTKSQWAKTLEP
-256 YTEDITKYKTEYLDN
+256 YTEDITNFKNEYFDN

-285 INIDEILKSWDISLT
+285 ISTDEILNSWNTSLT
-300 QIFSEGAITR
+300 QIFTEGAITR

-315 PKDNIK
+315 PIDNIK
-321 TEWDELTIYGWLHL
+321 TEWNELIIYGWLHL
-335 SPTTI
+335 NPATI

-354 NTPILPV
+354 NTPVLPV

-388 ITTLEEKNIEKD
+388 ISTLNEKNIEKD
-400 KAIDTAQSTFQNKS
+400 KAIDTAQSAFQNKS
-414 ALFRTADQT
+414 ALFRTAEQT

-446 NETLKNLE
+446 KETLKNLE

-478 EADTNDKQE
+478 EADTKDKQE

-494 GGKTETIN
+494 GGKTESIN

-507 LKNTQALLK
+507 LKNTQALLRN
-516 SSQNILSG
+516 SQNILSG

-555 ANPNNVEFIGD
+555 ANPNNVEFTGD

-590 IELDGKLF
+590 IELDGELF
-598 NVASASTASQ
+598 NVASASTVSQ

-615 KISVIVPGNIKL
+615 KISVIVPENIKL

-634 ARVITKAKYGINL
+634 ARVIIKAKYGINL

-665 NNGEITEKIITIG
+665 NNGEIIEQIITIG

-692 SDDMIVMEVPDIPTR
+692 SNDMIVMEVPNIPTR
-707 DIRDGP
+707 DIRGGP
-713 PSAEPRTNNQNQRG
+713 PSAEPRSRAN
-727 GK
+727 

>member
-1 MRFIQIIQKVTLTF
+1 MRFIQIIQKVTLSF

-105 ENSIVSKGDI
+105 ENSSVSKGDI

-150 PYTDT
+150 PYTNT
-155 QIATAEYQ
+155 EIATAEYQ

-171 LDAKDDLNNTKTGD
+171 LDAKDDLNNTKNGD
-185 PTLIALKEKAIS
+185 PNLIALKEKAIS

-242 LSLTKSQWTKTLEP
+242 LNLTKSQWTKTLEP

-315 PKDNIK
+315 PIDNKK
-321 TEWDELTIYGWLHL
+321 TEWSELTIYGWLHL
-335 SPTTI
+335 SPATI
-340 GNESSSKDIWITCD
+340 GNESSNKDIWITCD

-446 NETLKNLE
+446 NETLKNLQ

-478 EADTNDKQE
+478 EADTKDKQE

-507 LKNTQALLK
+507 LKNTQALLIN
-516 SSQNILSG
+516 SQNILSG

-529 PFDGIITDIKFE
+529 PFDGVITDIKFE

-555 ANPNNVEFIGD
+555 ANPNNVEFTGD

>member
-1 MRFIQIIQKVTLTF
+1 MRFKSIVSASLAFIKKL
-15 FHNIKNFNIM
+15 NILKM
-25 KIGKISAL
+25 SKISGL
-33 SSLLIVATLISVF
+33 SAFFIIATLISVF
-46 VFKNYVGSDNT
+46 IFKNYVGSDNT
-57 IVEENQQIISMQKG
+57 IVEKNQQIISMQKG

-81 QLQFSTN
+81 QLRFSNN

-93 TSTGKISKIHVD
+93 TSPGKISKIHID
-105 ENSIVSKGDI
+105 ENSSVSKGDI
-115 LATLE
+115 LASLE

-135 ANVETAK
+135 ANVEAAK
-142 EALDDTRE
+142 EALEDAKK
-150 PYTDT
+150 PYTNT

-163 LNVTKSSL
+163 LSLTKSSL
-171 LDAKDDLNNTKTGD
+171 LDAIEDLNNTKTGD
-185 PTLIALKEKAIS
+185 PNLIAIKEKAIS
-197 DAKITLLKSEFDL
+197 DSKITLLKSEFDL
-210 TYYMQNGKKVDMDNA
+210 NYYLQNGKKVDLENA

-231 AKIAKDNSVRT
+231 AKIAKDNAVRT
-242 LSLTKSQWTKTLEP
+242 LNLTKSQWEKTLDP
-256 YTEDITKYKTEYLDN
+256 YKEDITKYKNEYFDT
-271 LNKWFGIKTDSKYL
+271 LNKWFGIQANTNYL
-285 INIDEILKSWDISLT
+285 INPDEILKSWNTNLPK
-300 QIFSEGAITR
+300 IFTEDAINR

-315 PKDNIK
+315 PIDNIK
-321 TEWDELTIYGWLHL
+321 TEWSELTIYGWLHL
-335 SPTTI
+335 SPSTI

-354 NTPILPV
+354 NTPVLPV

-368 IVKTCIKKELKDSW
+368 ISKICIKKELKDAW
-382 DTYNTA
+382 DNYETS
-388 ITTLEEKNIEKD
+388 ITTLNEKNIEKN
-400 KAIDTAQSTFQNKS
+400 KAIDTSQSTFENKS

-446 NETLKNLE
+446 KETLKNLN

-463 SKLDISKKEYYVKQL
+463 SELDINKKEFYVKQL
-478 EADTNDKQE
+478 EADTKDKQE
-487 MLDEMKM
+487 ILDDMNM
-494 GGKTETIN
+494 GGKTETVN

-516 SSQNILSG
+516 NAQNILSG

-541 EGDTIT
+541 EGDTVT
-547 TNNVIINI
+547 ASNKIINI
-555 ANPNNVEFIGD
+555 ANPNDVEFTGD

-580 AIIITDALKD
+580 AIILTDALKD
-590 IELDGKLF
+590 VELDGEVF
-598 NVASASTASQ
+598 NVASASTASG

-615 KISVIVPGNIKL
+615 KISVKIPGNIKL

-665 NNGEITEKIITIG
+665 KNGEIIEQIITIG

-692 SDDMIVMEVPDIPTR
+692 PNDMIVMEVPDIPTT
-707 DIRDGP
+707 DIRGGP
-713 PSAEPRTNNQNQRG
+713 PSAEPRNRTSNQNQRG
-727 GK
+727 QK

>member
-1 MRFIQIIQKVTLTF
+1 MRFIQIIQKVTLSF

-25 KIGKISAL
+25 KMGKISAL
-33 SSLLIVATLISVF
+33 SALFIVATLISVF
-46 VFKNYVGSDNT
+46 VFKSYVGSDNT
-57 IVEENQQIISMQKG
+57 IVEKNQQIILMQKG

-81 QLQFSTN
+81 QLKFSTN

-93 TSTGKISKIHVD
+93 TSPGKISKIHVD
-105 ENSIVSKGDI
+105 ENSTVSKGDI

-120 DIKITELEKNVAQAL
+120 DIKITELEKDVAQAL
-135 ANVETAK
+135 ANVQTAK
-142 EALDDTRE
+142 EALEDTIK
-150 PYTDT
+150 PYTNT

-163 LNVTKSSL
+163 LSVTISSL

-185 PTLIALKEKAIS
+185 PNQIALKGKSIS
-197 DAKITLLKSEFDL
+197 DVKITLLKSEFDL
-210 TYYMQNGKKVDMDNA
+210 NYYMQNGKKVDMDNA

-242 LSLTKSQWTKTLEP
+242 LNLTKSQWAKTLEP
-256 YTEDITKYKTEYLDN
+256 YTEDITNFKNEYFDN

-285 INIDEILKSWDISLT
+285 ISTDEILNSWNTSLT
-300 QIFSEGAITR
+300 QIFTEGAITR

-315 PKDNIK
+315 PIDNIK
-321 TEWDELTIYGWLHL
+321 TEWNELIIYGWLHL
-335 SPTTI
+335 SPATI
-340 GNESSSKDIWITCD
+340 GNESSSKNIWITCD
-354 NTPILPV
+354 NTPVLPV

-388 ITTLEEKNIEKD
+388 ISTLNEKNIEKD
-400 KAIDTAQSTFQNKS
+400 KAIDTAQSAFQNKS
-414 ALFRTADQT
+414 ALFRTAEQT

-446 NETLKNLE
+446 KETLKNLE

-478 EADTNDKQE
+478 EADTKDKQE

-494 GGKTETIN
+494 GGKTESIN

-507 LKNTQALLK
+507 LKNTQALLRN
-516 SSQNILSG
+516 SQNILSG

-555 ANPNNVEFIGD
+555 ANPNNVEFTGD

-590 IELDGKLF
+590 IELDGELF
-598 NVASASTASQ
+598 NVASASTVSQ

-615 KISVIVPGNIKL
+615 KISVIVPENIKL

-634 ARVITKAKYGINL
+634 ARVIIKAKYGINL

-665 NNGEITEKIITIG
+665 NNGEIIEQIITIG
-678 DSDAIWVEVLSGIN
+678 DSDAIWVEVLTGIN
-692 SDDMIVMEVPDIPTR
+692 SNDMIVMEVPNIPTR
-707 DIRDGP
+707 DIRGGP
-713 PSAEPRTNNQNQRG
+713 PSAEPRSRAN
-727 GK
+727 

>member
-1 MRFIQIIQKVTLTF
+1 MRFIQIIQKVTLSF

-25 KIGKISAL
+25 KMGKISAL
-33 SSLLIVATLISVF
+33 SALFIVATLISVF
-46 VFKNYVGSDNT
+46 VFKSYVGSDNT
-57 IVEENQQIISMQKG
+57 IVEKNQQIILMQKG

-81 QLQFSTN
+81 QLKFSTN
-88 EDLLF
+88 KDLLF
-93 TSTGKISKIHVD
+93 TSPGKISKIHVD
-105 ENSIVSKGDI
+105 ENSTVSKGDI

-120 DIKITELEKNVAQAL
+120 DIKITELEKDVAQAL

-142 EALDDTRE
+142 ESLEDTIK
-150 PYTDT
+150 PYTNT

-163 LNVTKSSL
+163 LSVTISSL

-185 PTLIALKEKAIS
+185 PNLIALKGKAIS
-197 DAKITLLKSEFDL
+197 DVKITLLKSEFDL
-210 TYYMQNGKKVDMDNA
+210 NYYMQNGKKVDMDNA

-242 LSLTKSQWTKTLEP
+242 LNLTKSQWAKTLEP
-256 YTEDITKYKTEYLDN
+256 YTENITIFKNEYFDN

-285 INIDEILKSWDISLT
+285 ISTDEILKSWNTSLT
-300 QIFSEGAITR
+300 QIFTEGAITR

-315 PKDNIK
+315 PIDNIK
-321 TEWDELTIYGWLHL
+321 TQWNELTIYGWLHL
-335 SPTTI
+335 SPATI

-354 NTPILPV
+354 NTPVLPV

-388 ITTLEEKNIEKD
+388 ISTLNEKNIEKD
-400 KAIDTAQSTFQNKS
+400 KAIDTAQSAFQNKS
-414 ALFRTADQT
+414 ALFRTAEQT

-446 NETLKNLE
+446 KETLKNLE

-478 EADTNDKQE
+478 EADTKDKQE

-494 GGKTETIN
+494 GGKTESIN

-507 LKNTQALLK
+507 LKNTQALLR

-555 ANPNNVEFIGD
+555 ANPNNVEFTGD

-590 IELDGKLF
+590 IELDGELF

-615 KISVIVPGNIKL
+615 KISVIVPENIKL

-665 NNGEITEKIITIG
+665 NNGEIIEQIITIG

-692 SDDMIVMEVPDIPTR
+692 SNDMIVMEVPNIPTR
-707 DIRDGP
+707 DIRGGP
-713 PSAEPRTNNQNQRG
+713 PSAEPRSRG
-727 GK
+727 PID

>member
-1 MRFIQIIQKVTLTF
+1 MRFKSIVSASLAFIKKL
-15 FHNIKNFNIM
+15 NILKM
-25 KIGKISAL
+25 SKISGL
-33 SSLLIVATLISVF
+33 SAFFIIATLISVF

-57 IVEENQQIISMQKG
+57 IVEKNQQIISMQKG

-81 QLQFSTN
+81 QLRFSNN

-93 TSTGKISKIHVD
+93 TSPGKISKIHID
-105 ENSIVSKGDI
+105 ENSSVSKGDI
-115 LATLE
+115 LASLE

-135 ANVETAK
+135 ANVEAAK
-142 EALDDTRE
+142 EALEDAKK
-150 PYTDT
+150 PYTNT

-163 LNVTKSSL
+163 LSLTKSSL
-171 LDAKDDLNNTKTGD
+171 LDAIEDLNNTKTGD
-185 PTLIALKEKAIS
+185 PNLIAIKEKAIS
-197 DAKITLLKSEFDL
+197 DSKITLLKSEFDL
-210 TYYMQNGKKVDMDNA
+210 NYYLQNGKKVDLENA

-231 AKIAKDNSVRT
+231 AKIAKDNAVRT
-242 LSLTKSQWTKTLEP
+242 LNLTKSQWEKTLDP
-256 YTEDITKYKTEYLDN
+256 YKEDITKYKNEYFDT
-271 LNKWFGIKTDSKYL
+271 LNKWFGIQTNAKYL
-285 INIDEILKSWDISLT
+285 INPDEILKSWNTNLPK
-300 QIFSEGAITR
+300 IFTEDAINR

-315 PKDNIK
+315 PIDNIK
-321 TEWDELTIYGWLHL
+321 TEWSELTIYGWLHL
-335 SPTTI
+335 SPSTI

-354 NTPILPV
+354 NTPVLPV

-368 IVKTCIKKELKDSW
+368 ISKICIKKELKDAW
-382 DTYNTA
+382 DNYETS
-388 ITTLEEKNIEKD
+388 ITTLNEKNIEKN
-400 KAIDTAQSTFQNKS
+400 KAIDTSQSTFENKS
-414 ALFRTADQT
+414 ALFRTAEQT

-446 NETLKNLE
+446 KETLKNLN

-463 SKLDISKKEYYVKQL
+463 SELDINKKEFYVKQL
-478 EADTNDKQE
+478 EADTKDKQE
-487 MLDEMKM
+487 ILDDMNM
-494 GGKTETIN
+494 GGKTETVN

-516 SSQNILSG
+516 NAQNILSG

-541 EGDTIT
+541 EGDTVT
-547 TNNVIINI
+547 ASNKIINI
-555 ANPNNVEFIGD
+555 ANPNDVEFTGD

-580 AIIITDALKD
+580 AIILTDALKD
-590 IELDGKLF
+590 VELDGEVF
-598 NVASASTASQ
+598 NVASASTASG

-615 KISVIVPGNIKL
+615 KISVKIPGNIKL

-665 NNGEITEKIITIG
+665 KDGEIIEQIITIG
-678 DSDAIWVEVLSGIN
+678 DSDAIWVEVLSGVKPN
-692 SDDMIVMEVPDIPTR
+692 DMIVMEVPDIPTT
-707 DIRDGP
+707 DIRGGP
-713 PSAEPRTNNQNQRG
+713 PSAEPRNRTSNQNQRG
-727 GK
+727 QK

>member
-1 MRFIQIIQKVTLTF
+1 MRFKSIVSASLAFIKKL
-15 FHNIKNFNIM
+15 NILKM
-25 KIGKISAL
+25 SKISGL
-33 SSLLIVATLISVF
+33 SAFFIIATLISVF
-46 VFKNYVGSDNT
+46 IFKNYVGSDNT
-57 IVEENQQIISMQKG
+57 IVEKNQQIISMQKG

-81 QLQFSTN
+81 QLRFSNN

-93 TSTGKISKIHVD
+93 TSPGKISKIHID
-105 ENSIVSKGDI
+105 ENSSVSKGDI
-115 LATLE
+115 LASLE

-135 ANVETAK
+135 ANVEAAK
-142 EALDDTRE
+142 EALEDAKK
-150 PYTDT
+150 PYTNT

-163 LNVTKSSL
+163 LSLTKSSL
-171 LDAKDDLNNTKTGD
+171 LDAIEDLNNTKTGD
-185 PTLIALKEKAIS
+185 PNLIAIKEKAIS
-197 DAKITLLKSEFDL
+197 DSKITLLKSEFDL
-210 TYYMQNGKKVDMDNA
+210 NYYLQNGKKVDLENA

-231 AKIAKDNSVRT
+231 AKIAKDNAVRT
-242 LSLTKSQWTKTLEP
+242 LNLTKSQWKKTLDP
-256 YTEDITKYKTEYLDN
+256 YKEDITKYKNEYFDT
-271 LNKWFGIKTDSKYL
+271 LNKWFGIQANTNYL
-285 INIDEILKSWDISLT
+285 INPDEILKSWNTNLPK
-300 QIFSEGAITR
+300 IFTEDAINR

-315 PKDNIK
+315 PIDNIK
-321 TEWDELTIYGWLHL
+321 TEWSELTIYGWLHL
-335 SPTTI
+335 SHSTI

-354 NTPILPV
+354 NTPVLPV

-368 IVKTCIKKELKDSW
+368 ISKICIKKELKDAW
-382 DTYNTA
+382 DNYETS
-388 ITTLEEKNIEKD
+388 ITTLNEKNIEKN
-400 KAIDTAQSTFQNKS
+400 KAIDTSQSTFENKS

-446 NETLKNLE
+446 KETLKNLN

-463 SKLDISKKEYYVKQL
+463 SELDINKKEFYVKQL
-478 EADTNDKQE
+478 EADTKDKQE
-487 MLDEMKM
+487 ILDDMNM
-494 GGKTETIN
+494 GGKTETVN

-516 SSQNILSG
+516 NAQNILSG

-541 EGDTIT
+541 EGDTVT
-547 TNNVIINI
+547 ASNKIINI
-555 ANPNNVEFIGD
+555 ANPNDVEFTGD

-580 AIIITDALKD
+580 AIILTDALKD
-590 IELDGKLF
+590 VELDGEVF
-598 NVASASTASQ
+598 NVASASTASG

-615 KISVIVPGNIKL
+615 KISVKIPGNIKL

-665 NNGEITEKIITIG
+665 KDGEIIEQIITIG
-678 DSDAIWVEVLSGIN
+678 DSDAIWVEVLSGVKPN
-692 SDDMIVMEVPDIPTR
+692 DMIVMEVPDIPTT
-707 DIRDGP
+707 DIRGGP
-713 PSAEPRTNNQNQRG
+713 PSAEPRNRTSNQNQRG
-727 GK
+727 QK